1 MTSLQKIG
9 QLAALTAL
17 WTMSGAAAS
26 IATPQ
31 NLSVDVEAL
40 RSAKGSIIV
49 CLTRLP
55 DHFPDCTGDPDRRHY
70 IVPVAQARAGG
81 IAIPDLPPGGY
92 ALALIHDENNNR
104 KLDTLAGIP
113 REGVAF
119 SRNPPIRFGAPSFN
133 SARFTIAGAPVEQ
146 DVKMKYFL

>member
-1 MTSLQKIG
+1 M
-9 QLAALTAL
+9 LAACWLTA
-17 WTMSGAAAS
+17 SAS
-26 IATPQ
+26 APVTLTQ

-40 RSAKGSIIV
+40 RSTKGNIII

-70 IVPVAQARAGG
+70 TVSVAQARSGG
-81 IAIPDLPPGGY
+81 ISITDLPPGGY
-92 ALALIHDENNNR
+92 ALALIHDENANR
-104 KLDTLAGIP
+104 KLDTFAGIP

-133 SARFTIAGAPVEQ
+133 SARFTIAGSPVEQ